1 MPDGEDV
8 NSMMI
13 KMGSEWLDGRIK
25 ECVTPGQ

>member
-13 KMGSEWLDGRIK
+13 KQGSEWLDERIR
-25 ECVTPGQ
+25 ECITPA